1 MYRPTLQPMTSLRN
15 SLMARRVDSRL
26 HRSILATP
34 FSISTLT
41 PGRFLL
47 PLAFLLAVGGPLQAQ
62 ERASI
67 HKVPPIYPE
76 MAKRMHITGS
86 VKVVATVDAAGGVS
100 NAQSDSG
107 NKVLAQ
113 AAIDAVKR
121 WKFAPGEG
129 SSTVVVQINF
139 DM

>member
-1 MYRPTLQPMTSLRN
+1 MYRSYLRPEILPR
-15 SLMARRVDSRL
+15 SSQRARRVSFPA
-26 HRSILATP
+26 RS
-34 FSISTLT
+34 
-41 PGRFLL
+41 
-47 PLAFLLAVGGPLQAQ
+47 LAFLTRGRAVLSLTCLLAFAAPMHGQ
-62 ERASI
+62 ERASL

-100 NAQSDSG
+100 NAMSDSG

-121 WKFAPGEG
+121 WKFAPGDG
-129 SSTVVVQINF
+129 SATVVVQINF
-139 DM
+139 DL

>member
-1 MYRPTLQPMTSLRN
+1 MYRSYLRPEI
-15 SLMARRVDSRL
+15 SPRSSQSVRRVSFPL
-26 HRSILATP
+26 RSFAFLTRGRAMLA
-34 FSISTLT
+34 ST
-41 PGRFLL
+41 FLL
-47 PLAFLLAVGGPLQAQ
+47 TCLLVFAAPMHAE
-62 ERASI
+62 ERASL

-86 VKVVATVDAAGGVS
+86 VKVIATVDAAGGVS
-100 NAQSDSG
+100 NAMSDSG

-121 WKFAPGEG
+121 WKFAPGDG
-129 SSTVVVQINF
+129 SATVVVQINF